1 MSGGVDP
8 LASPLSALM
17 AGNSNVNRSFENQ
30 NESLNA
36 VVGGATNVSSA
47 PIIYGAPI
55 EQLQSAQHNLLLSLE
70 QQMQSMTKTMSSMA
84 SLIQTQRA
92 EIQILREEVRTLA
105 TEDSTRIESIV
116 KDAFKENATKIE
128 DASKKD
134 NKALLSS
141 LTQTLNTTVSSKM
154 ELAVKKR

>member
-1 MSGGVDP
+1 M
-8 LASPLSALM
+8 
-17 AGNSNVNRSFENQ
+17 
-30 NESLNA
+30 
-36 VVGGATNVSSA
+36 
-47 PIIYGAPI
+47 
-55 EQLQSAQHNLLLSLE
+55 
-70 QQMQSMTKTMSSMA
+70 
-84 SLIQTQRA
+84 
-92 EIQILREEVRTLA
+92 RTLA

-154 ELAVKKR
+154 ELAVKKEVRKLGTDLARQTSQTIEKQLIQDSQVRAGKCDQAMREAISKLPHSKPAMEQLGQGIKH